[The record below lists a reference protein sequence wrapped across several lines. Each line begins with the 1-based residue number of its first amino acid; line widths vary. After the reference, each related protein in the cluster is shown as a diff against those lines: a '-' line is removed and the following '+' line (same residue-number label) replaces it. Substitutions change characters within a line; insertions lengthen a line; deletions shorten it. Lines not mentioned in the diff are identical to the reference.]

1 MPKSNVKK
9 ESIMQT
15 EKKDLSNLS
24 KERKKSFIESFK
36 KITVAHNKGAVWN
49 DFIFIVACLIS
60 IIVDKSNFDCRIEQ
74 CLSTIK
80 KYDKS
85 EIELFAKMYEDIVMA
100 LEYEPE
106 QDFLGSVFMELGL
119 GNKDQAQYF
128 TPYCLSKLMS
138 EMSIRD
144 NIIPSVK
151 EKGYYTIND
160 SCCGGGS
167 TLIATVNLAKQI
179 LKEEKLNY
187 QNCILVVGQDI
198 DQTAGL
204 MGYIQ
209 LSLLGIAGYVKIA
222 DTLTDP
228 IKDNDNGENYWYTP
242 MYYSD
247 IWITRRILENI
258 HTVLK
263 SMPKQNNK

>member
-24 KERKKSFIESFK
+24 KERKKSFIESFHK
-36 KITVAHNKGAVWN
+36 VTARHNAGAVWN
-49 DFIFIVACLIS
+49 DFIFIVACSIS
-60 IIVDKSNFDCRIEQ
+60 NTVDKSHFEHREEQ
-74 CLSTIK
+74 YLSTIK

-85 EIELFAKMYEDIVMA
+85 EQELFVKMYADIVMA

-119 GNKDQAQYF
+119 GNKNKAQYF
-128 TPYCLSKLMS
+128 TPYCISKI
-138 EMSIRD
+138 MSIMSIGD
-144 NIIPSVK
+144 IISSVK

-179 LKEEKLNY
+179 LKKEKLNY